1 MPAPGDD
8 RFFAALGACTA
19 EFARIVD
26 GDLDRPVPT
35 CPGWTF
41 RQLATHLGRGHRWA
55 AQIVATRATAP
66 VPTREVADG
75 KLPEDP
81 ARHASWLNAGAD
93 QLSVAVAAAGSD
105 PVWTMTGMRPAS
117 FWVRRRA
124 HEAAVHLADAQLAVG
139 RDVDLAPDLAADG
152 VDEWLGLVAASTA
165 GPARELRGDGQ
176 SLHFHATDPG
186 LSGTGEWLVTRNP
199 SGITVQRGHGKAD
212 VAVRGKVRGQ
222 IDVPAGRE
230 LGVGQVDGGL
240 VGPATHP
247 EAGRAHAGHRPHRI
261 AASRRDGL
269 DHLVRARVQP
279 GGVPGRVLRKLPVR
293 YLAHRHWRGG
303 AGRHD
308 LGRPPVATAE
318 VGRQL
323 PEGPSRAGRHRLV
336 QVTVDDLGQLRSAG
350 AQSGREAVVPR
361 RMHRRPPYQGRN

>member
-1 MPAPGDD
+1 MHAPGDD
-8 RFFAALGACTA
+8 RFSAGLRACTA
-19 EFARIVD
+19 GLAQIID

-66 VPTREVADG
+66 VPTRDVADG
-75 KLPEDP
+75 KFPEDP
-81 ARHASWLNAGAD
+81 ARHVPWLNAGAD
-93 QLSVAVAAAGSD
+93 QVIEAVAAAGSD

-186 LSGTGEWLVTRNP
+186 LSGTGEWLVTGTP
-199 SGITVQRGHGKAD
+199 SGITVQRGHGQAD
-212 VAVRGKVRGQ
+212 LAVRG
-222 IDVPAGRE
+222 PAANLLLVLTRR
-230 LGVGQVDGGL
+230 LPPSAPGVEIFGEQAL
-240 VGPATHP
+240 LTHWLQHTP
-247 EAGRAHAGHRPHRI
+247 F
-261 AASRRDGL
+261 
-269 DHLVRARVQP
+269 
-279 GGVPGRVLRKLPVR
+279 
-293 YLAHRHWRGG
+293 
-303 AGRHD
+303 
-308 LGRPPVATAE
+308 
-318 VGRQL
+318 
-323 PEGPSRAGRHRLV
+323 
-336 QVTVDDLGQLRSAG
+336 
-350 AQSGREAVVPR
+350 
-361 RMHRRPPYQGRN
+361 